1 MVLEEVSFLLKFTNK
16 HSQHKET
23 VSYTPETVT
32 SSQGRH
38 GCRVLNK
45 MCAGLDV
52 NRTSL
57 VSLAW

>member
-23 VSYTPETVT
+23 VSYTPETVP
-32 SSQGRH
+32 SSQGGH
-38 GCRVLNK
+38 GCGAAEQHVRWSG
-45 MCAGLDV
+45 CDG
-52 NRTSL
+52 TSR